1 MIKRKKEVLIGI
13 VVGVIATCI
22 GMFFYSLYSAS
33 ASNLKQET
41 AIKVFIEQGKLGHL
55 ISMGAILNLI
65 AFFIFIKR
73 KQDYRAR
80 GVLMATIFTAIIVLI
95 LQFI

>member
-1 MIKRKKEVLIGI
+1 MINRKKEILIGI
-13 VVGVIATCI
+13 VVGIIATFI

-33 ASNLKQET
+33 TSNLTQET
-41 AIKVFIEQGKLGHL
+41 AIKVFFEQGKLGHL
-55 ISMGAILNLI
+55 ISMGAILNLL
-65 AFFIFIKR
+65 AFFIFLKR

-80 GVLMATIFTAIIVLI
+80 GVLLATIFTAIIVLI